1 MYITIDGGYMD
12 ANISL
17 TRSTED
23 FLLRFPRDGL
33 DHHFGART
41 RDTFLANVPKKSC
54 LAIEITMIGRNQQ
67 FNISHGKVFL

>member
-41 RDTFLANVPKKSC
+41 RDTFLANVPKKKLSC
-54 LAIEITMIGRNQQ
+54 YRNYDDRSKSAVLHQTW
-67 FNISHGKVFL
+67 